1 VGALGVARL
10 DAFADFADGL
20 FEGVLSVHACSSLRS
35 GR

>member
-20 FEGVLSVHACSSLRS
+20 FEGVLSVHACSS
-35 GR
+35 